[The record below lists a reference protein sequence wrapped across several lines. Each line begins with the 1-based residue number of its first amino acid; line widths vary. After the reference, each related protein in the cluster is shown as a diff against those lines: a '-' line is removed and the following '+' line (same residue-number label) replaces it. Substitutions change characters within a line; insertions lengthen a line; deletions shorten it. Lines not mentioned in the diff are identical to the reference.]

1 MHQYQLSGY
10 IHGQVYFKV
19 KNILSS
25 KILFHIHPY
34 YYYLLNM
41 NSIDQLC
48 RENNPYFSN
57 NRVVLKGGGL
67 KQVFVWTLD
76 VLPQIFSST
85 FESIWAL

>member
-1 MHQYQLSGY
+1 MQQYQLSGY
-10 IHGQVYFKV
+10 IHDQVYFKV

-25 KILFHIHPY
+25 KILFHIHLY
-34 YYYLLNM
+34 YYYLLNKK
-41 NSIDQLC
+41 SIDQLC

-76 VLPQIFSST
+76 VLPQIFSSI